1 MVECFDLLERISPV
15 AIGNKIQIIISHL
28 YITDLNN

>member
-1 MVECFDLLERISPV
+1 MVESFDLLERKAPV

-28 YITDLNN
+28 HITDLNN